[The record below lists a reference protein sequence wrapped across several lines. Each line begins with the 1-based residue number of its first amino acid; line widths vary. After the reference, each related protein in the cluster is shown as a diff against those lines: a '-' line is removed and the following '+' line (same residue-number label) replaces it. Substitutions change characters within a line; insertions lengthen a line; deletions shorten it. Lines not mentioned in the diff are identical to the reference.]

1 MTTET
6 GTFDIDELSESEW
19 ESSDRSSQTNVGRFE
34 RAVSAVVG
42 GALVWRGLR
51 RRSLGTALAGGAL
64 VSRGISGHSRL
75 YRRLG
80 IDTATDHGGL
90 AVDSTTDRPTI
101 KRSVTV
107 GKPAD
112 ELEAFWRDP
121 EQLSRIVGEYA
132 DVSPTMGDGDHHRWQ
147 VSLPAGRRLEWQT
160 RLVEERSGERL
171 QWETVGGAPISY
183 EATIRFQPAPND
195 HGTEVTLEIRFDPPG
210 GTLSDGAMKRLG
222 IVPESLAGTVL
233 DRFKSLAETGEIPS
247 LETNPSNR
255 GKGDHL

>member
-6 GTFDIDELSESEW
+6 GAFDIDELPEPEW
-19 ESSDRSSQTNVGRFE
+19 ESSDRSLRTNVGRFE

-51 RRSLGTALAGGAL
+51 RRSLATTLAGGGL
-64 VSRGISGHSRL
+64 VFRGISGHSRL

-80 IDTATDHGGL
+80 VDTTDHERLGG
-90 AVDSTTDRPTI
+90 DSTTDRPTI
-101 KRSVTV
+101 TRSVTV

-121 EQLSRIVGEYA
+121 EELSRIVGEFA
-132 DVSPTMGDGDHHRWQ
+132 DVSSTMGDGDHHHWQ
-147 VSLPAGRRLEWQT
+147 VSLPAGRQLEWQT
-160 RLVEERSGERL
+160 RLVEEASGERL
-171 QWETVGGAPISY
+171 RWETLGGAPISY

-195 HGTEVTLEIRFDPPG
+195 HGTEVTLEIRYDPPG
-210 GTLSDGAMKRLG
+210 GSLSDGAMQRLG

-233 DRFKSLAETGEIPS
+233 DRFKSLAETGGIPS
-247 LETNPSNR
+247 LETNPSDR
-255 GKGDHL
+255 GEGDRL